1 MKNKFF
7 TTILFLVSSTA
18 VMAQETG
25 PVAQKASE
33 TLPKIMTDPLNFIIA
48 FSFLVMIG
56 AILVLMRVI
65 RILTDELAPKKIVTP
80 EPGQVTEAAVKKPS
94 FWSKLGQSFNDAVPV
109 EKEAD
114 VLLDQPATLVEIW
127 ILSYHHICCDLYG
140 RLSCCR
146 SRKCSVR

>member
-48 FSFLVMIG
+48 FSFLVN
-56 AILVLMRVI
+56 
-65 RILTDELAPKKIVTP
+65 D
-80 EPGQVTEAAVKKPS
+80 
-94 FWSKLGQSFNDAVPV
+94 WSHTCFDAGN
-109 EKEAD
+109 KN
-114 VLLDQPATLVEIW
+114 
-127 ILSYHHICCDLYG
+127 SH
-140 RLSCCR
+140 R
-146 SRKCSVR
+146 